1 MSSPSFE
8 KIYEPLMK
16 LKDICGDTIPQSEIY
31 NETWMLRLVLSLM
44 SKVDT
49 KSNTF
54 TDSQSDSH
62 LRDVCMA
69 VKCGWIS
76 EGGLKPIFKQE
87 STTWTDAIVGAV
99 QKSSSNRNIEK
110 NEAAIYKGVIV
121 IEAKMG
127 SDLSAGGSR
136 LKGYNQ
142 VARNIACLARFM
154 VEGCENV
161 DIKTIKKCKFL
172 VFAPKA
178 KIGHWRNLDE
188 KQQKKKRDRFYSPDN
203 MIESTSRVLDE
214 IKKKYVVRQ
223 ELKEKWQKVKTAVE
237 EICKHS
243 IVISWDDVIK
253 FLQNHLKDYAPCLGC
268 LGCLND
274 FYNQAKELSGIN
286 IKEC

>member
-44 SKVDT
+44 SKVDA

-62 LRDVCMA
+62 LWDVCKA
-69 VKCGWIS
+69 VKSGWIS
-76 EGGLKPIFKQE
+76 EGGLKPVFKQE
-87 STTWTDAIVGAV
+87 RTTWTDAIVGAV

-110 NEAAIYKGVIV
+110 NEGAIYKGVIV

-127 SDLSAGGSR
+127 SDLSIGGSS
-136 LKGYNQ
+136 LKRYNQ
-142 VARNIACLARFM
+142 VARNIASLARFM

-161 DIKTIKKCKFL
+161 DIDIEKCKFL

-178 KIGHWRNLDE
+178 KIAHWRDLDE

-203 MIESTSRVLDE
+203 MIESTSSVLDE

-223 ELKEKWQKVKTAVE
+223 ELKEKWQEIKTAVE
-237 EICKHS
+237 KIRKHS

-253 FLQNHLKDYAPCLGC
+253 FLQNYLKDYAPCLGS
-268 LGCLND
+268 LND
-274 FYNQAKELSGIN
+274 FYNQAKELSGI
-286 IKEC
+286 KEY

>member
-1 MSSPSFE
+1 MSSLSFE

-16 LKDICGDTIPQSEIY
+16 LKDICGDTMPQSEIY

-62 LRDVCMA
+62 LGDVCMA
-69 VKCGWIS
+69 VKSGWIS
-76 EGGLKPIFKQE
+76 EGGLKPVFKQE
-87 STTWTDAIVGAV
+87 RTTWTDAIVGAV

-110 NEAAIYKGVIV
+110 NEGAIYKGVIV

-127 SDLSAGGSR
+127 SDLSVGGSS

-161 DIKTIKKCKFL
+161 DIKKCKFL
-172 VFAPKA
+172 VFAPQA
-178 KIGHWRNLDE
+178 KIGHWRDLDE

-214 IKKKYVVRQ
+214 IKRKYVVRQ
-223 ELKEKWQKVKTAVE
+223 EVKEKWQEIKTTVE
-237 EICKHS
+237 EIRKHS

-253 FLQNHLKDYAPCLGC
+253 FLQNYLKDYASCLE
-268 LGCLND
+268 CLND
-274 FYNQAKELSGIN
+274 FYNHAKELSGIN
-286 IKEC
+286 IMEC